1 MMSAIPDAVTI
12 NVSVTVLPVLMLNPG
27 PNQTDT
33 LVGFLRRG
41 LDESFPDKLVA
52 PGGKVEPEDGD
63 PIIDGVPYSVLEATA
78 KRELLEETGLE
89 LDAHRWR
96 TGSLRYLTSL
106 RLPKYNRIVVCFYAR
121 VYKGQEGYNGKLE
134 FYTLE
139 EIRKRH
145 DFAPGTKAEAF
156 MLFDA
161 LRTED

>member
-1 MMSAIPDAVTI
+1 MMSGIPDAVTI

-52 PGGKVEPEDGD
+52 PGGKVEKEDGD

-78 KRELLEETGLE
+78 KRELLEETGLK
-89 LDAHRWR
+89 LDGGLH
-96 TGSLRYLTSL
+96 YLTSL
-106 RLPKYNRIVVCFYAR
+106 RLPKYNRIVVSFYAR
-121 VYKGQEGYNGKLE
+121 VYKGQEGYNGALE

-139 EIRKRH
+139 EIRKRR
-145 DFAPGTKAEAF
+145 DFAPGMKAEAF